1 MRLQAFVVSFRTAAM
16 ALQSFTHCAV
26 RHQLCHKSLSMLQDT
41 VGRCTSKER
50 SNVGIVSESQDA
62 RSLKCLWKHLF
73 ISKPKDFGLL
83 CRPCLECMP
92 IQSMDSDDA

>member
-1 MRLQAFVVSFRTAAM
+1 
-16 ALQSFTHCAV
+16 
-26 RHQLCHKSLSMLQDT
+26 MLQDT

-62 RSLKCLWKHLF
+62 RSPKRFWKHLF

-83 CRPCLECMP
+83 RRPCLERMP
-92 IQSMDSDDA
+92 IQSMDSDDT